1 MVIIDSSLAP
11 CSFVGSVTKRLL
23 CISGESTDECKTRG
37 KEQWHCPSRGEAAA
51 HTHHPFHA
59 KMNARA
65 PLKRCVLATC
75 LLRFLRR
82 LLGPFFPQTHN
93 QRSHIPTEED

>member
-11 CSFVGSVTKRLL
+11 CSVVGSVTKRLL

-37 KEQWHCPSRGEAAA
+37 EEQWHCPSRGEAAA

-65 PLKRCVLATC
+65 PSKRCLLATF
-75 LLRFLRR
+75 LLRFQHWLYPMSPYVGSDTPGVRAPY
-82 LLGPFFPQTHN
+82 L
-93 QRSHIPTEED
+93 